1 MSNRREKGAR
11 GNGSLPDNPVSVDF
25 DGSVKK
31 KKKSPHKLS
40 KCHKLI
46 NC

>member
-31 KKKSPHKLS
+31 KKKVSSQTVKVS
-40 KCHKLI
+40 QI
-46 NC
+46 N